1 MKDLLKSKKF
11 KTAVIG
17 GLCVLV
23 IKVAALKG
31 IVLDEATGKA
41 LSEMVFGLASA
52 YILAQGAAD
61 FGKEGKAQEL
71 LAGAVA
77 AASTATIT
85 QGSPTEVVSA
95 DAPAEAEP
103 EAKDEEKPA
112 EDKPAD
118 SE

>member
-1 MKDLLKSKKF
+1 MRDLIKSRKF
-11 KTAVIG
+11 RTMVLGFLTTVI
-17 GLCVLV
+17 V
-23 IKVAALKG
+23 KVAALKG
-31 IVLDEATGKA
+31 IVLDAATA
-41 LSEMVFGLASA
+41 DYLANAILGLAGA

-61 FGKEGKAQEL
+61 FGKEGKAQDL

-85 QGSPTEVVSA
+85 QGTPTEVVSA

-103 EAKDEEKPA
+103 EAKDEKKPA